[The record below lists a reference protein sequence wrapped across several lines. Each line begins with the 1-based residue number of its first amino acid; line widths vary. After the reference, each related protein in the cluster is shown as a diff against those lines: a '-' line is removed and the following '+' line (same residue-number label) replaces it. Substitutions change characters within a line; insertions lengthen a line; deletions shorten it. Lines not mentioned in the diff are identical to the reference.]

1 MPRFYGLLARS
12 ALLCLALLWA
22 YAPIPAAAQ
31 DGKGLVIV
39 VMDMQRILRESVAV
53 QEMQKEIDEL
63 RVGYQAEFRK
73 KEEALRA
80 ADQELGRQRSVLSA
94 DDFAQQ
100 RQELERNVAQ
110 TQRDIQQR
118 RKDLE
123 TLFDQGMKRV
133 QEALVKVVQDVAAKH
148 GADLVLAKSTVVL
161 VRPDLEITTDLE
173 TGQFE
178 ATFIRPV
185 PGFAKGAQLFGRY
198 VIDDRTIVTAITAQW
213 QLAIPAMERRLHVS

>member
-1 MPRFYGLLARS
+1 MSGFYGLLARS

-22 YAPIPAAAQ
+22 HAPIPAAAQ
-31 DGKGLVIV
+31 DGEGLVIV

-63 RVGYQAEFRK
+63 RVGYQAEFRE

-80 ADQELGRQRSVLSA
+80 ADQELSRQRSALSA

-123 TLFDQGMKRV
+123 ALFDQGMKQV

-161 VRPDLEITTDLE
+161 VRPDLEITTDVLALLNE
-173 TGQFE
+173 NLK
-178 ATFIRPV
+178 R
-185 PGFAKGAQLFGRY
+185 
-198 VIDDRTIVTAITAQW
+198 ITLPTPQN
-213 QLAIPAMERRLHVS
+213 